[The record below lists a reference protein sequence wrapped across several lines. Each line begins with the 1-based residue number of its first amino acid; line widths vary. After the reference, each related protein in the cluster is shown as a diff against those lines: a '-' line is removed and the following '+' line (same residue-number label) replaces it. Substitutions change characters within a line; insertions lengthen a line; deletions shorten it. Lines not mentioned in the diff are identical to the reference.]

1 MTFNAKAYFRKPKNL
16 HAVEVTNENIDEL
29 AESYAGSIRRSY
41 GPNARVTAVLC
52 FIVGDGIDD
61 GKLADIAVKP
71 GDFVVFD
78 PEREHPIKM
87 EAEDFNKLYEEK
99 PEQFIHED
107 YSK

>member
-16 HAVEVTNENIDEL
+16 HAVEVTNDNIDEL
-29 AESYAGSIRRSY
+29 AESYAGNISRRY
-41 GPNARVTAVLC
+41 GANAGVTAVLF

-61 GKLADIAVKP
+61 GKLADISVKP

-87 EAEDFNKLYEEK
+87 EAEDFHKLYEEK